1 MSYCLVEVLP
11 DPYVKL
17 AIEQSVFTTS
27 TYTEIKFKDHRL
39 KQGSWIYLKSSYCVH
54 QCWFH
59 KFLVDWDLQ
68 DLKLKKRRSNILKQ
82 GMKLHLQLELT
93 LQLSLRHL

>member
-27 TYTEIKFKDHRL
+27 TYTEIDMNI
-39 KQGSWIYLKSSYCVH
+39 QVYT
-54 QCWFH
+54 
-59 KFLVDWDLQ
+59 FLFESFGELTWRAF
-68 DLKLKKRRSNILKQ
+68 DLKDSRTLRS
-82 GMKLHLQLELT
+82 
-93 LQLSLRHL
+93 